1 VLIDPPALV
10 CEGLDHAEIERERM
24 EMPADGIEHGAPVA
38 IAVVVVGRRQ
48 RHSILSSKLMM
59 RVAGIEAVVP
69 GHRDDT
75 DTD

>member
-1 VLIDPPALV
+1 
-10 CEGLDHAEIERERM
+10 M
-24 EMPADGIEHGAPVA
+24 EMPADGVEHGAPVA

-59 RVAGIEAVVP
+59 RVAGIEAAVP